1 MAATRT
7 YKLNEKFFNKID
19 TEEKAY
25 ILGFIMADGG
35 IYMKNAH
42 RLYFSLS
49 YRDIEILNKIQ
60 AAMESNYDI
69 KIIEQSNSFGE
80 STIARLV
87 LNSKTLVNDLI
98 ALGFDNNK
106 TGNEFIPDIEP
117 ALIRHF
123 LRGFFDG
130 DGTIFKS
137 RGYDTVGF
145 TSSLDMLNAISELL
159 SKELGLGIKKIYTE
173 SRNKQA
179 YRLYY
184 SRQEEVYKIY
194 NYLYDN
200 ATIYLERKKDK
211 FVDTITKLDQ
221 EKSKLDEMNNL
232 RTNLKEFIKK
242 NKIKQ
247 KDFAE
252 SIGVKPLWLNEF
264 LTGRKKT
271 ISDEIQQKIIAKK
284 ENYDNALIQS
294 LVNEK

>member
-1 MAATRT
+1 MATIRT
-7 YKLNEKFFNKID
+7 YRINEKFFNKID

-35 IYMKNAH
+35 IYINNAH

-49 YRDIEILNKIQ
+49 YKDIEILNKIQ

-69 KIIEQSNSFGE
+69 KIIEQSNSFGK
-80 STIARLV
+80 STIARLTIYC
-87 LNSKTLVNDLI
+87 KEIIDDLL

-106 TGNEFIPDIEP
+106 TGNEFIPNIEP

-145 TSSLDMLNAISELL
+145 TSSLDMLNAINELL
-159 SKELGLGIKKIYTE
+159 SKELSLDIKKIYTE
-173 SRNKQA
+173 SGNKQA

-184 SRQEEVYKIY
+184 SKQEEVYKIY

-211 FVDTITKLDQ
+211 FVDTITKLNQ
-221 EKSKLDEMNNL
+221 EKSKLNEINNL
-232 RTNLKEFIKK
+232 RTSLKEFIKK

-252 SIGVKPLWLNEF
+252 SIDVKSLWLNEF

-271 ISDEIQQKIIAKK
+271 IPDEIKLAIERKIS
-284 ENYDNALIQS
+284 NG
-294 LVNEK
+294 

>member
-1 MAATRT
+1 MATIRT
-7 YKLNEKFFNKID
+7 YKVNNKFFNKID

-35 IYMKNAH
+35 IYINNAH

-49 YRDIEILNKIQ
+49 YKDIEILNRIQ

-69 KIIEQSNSFGE
+69 RIINQSNDFGE
-80 STIARLV
+80 STIAKLTIYCKEIIDDLV
-87 LNSKTLVNDLI
+87 

-117 ALIRHF
+117 NLMRHF

-137 RGYDTVGF
+137 RGYNTVGF
-145 TSSLDMLNAISELL
+145 TSSLDMLTAINELL
-159 SKELGLGIKKIYTE
+159 FKELNLNTKNIYTE
-173 SRNKQA
+173 SGNKQA

-184 SRQEEVYKIY
+184 NRQEEVYKIY
-194 NYLYDN
+194 NYLYKD
-200 ATIYLERKKDK
+200 ATIYLDRKKNK
-211 FVDTITKLDQ
+211 FMDTIVKLDQ
-221 EKSKLDEMNNL
+221 EKSRLNEINNL
-232 RTNLKEFIKK
+232 RTDLKEFIKK

-271 ISDEIQQKIIAKK
+271 ISDEIAQKIIAKK
-284 ENYDNALIQS
+284 ENYDNLLIQS
-294 LVNEK
+294 LV

>member
-1 MAATRT
+1 MATIRT
-7 YKLNEKFFNKID
+7 YRINEKFFNEID

-35 IYMKNAH
+35 IYINNAH

-49 YRDIEILNKIQ
+49 YKDIEILNKIQ

-69 KIIEQSNSFGE
+69 KIIEQSNSFGK
-80 STIARLV
+80 STIARLTIYC
-87 LNSKTLVNDLI
+87 KEIIDDLL

-106 TGNEFIPDIEP
+106 TGNEFIPNIEP

-159 SKELGLGIKKIYTE
+159 SKELSLDIKKIYTE
-173 SRNKQA
+173 SGNKQA

-184 SRQEEVYKIY
+184 SKQEEVYKIY

-211 FVDTITKLDQ
+211 FVDTITKLNQ
-221 EKSKLDEMNNL
+221 EKSKLNEINNL
-232 RTNLKEFIKK
+232 RTSLKEFIKK

-252 SIGVKPLWLNEF
+252 SIDVKSLWLNEF

-271 ISDEIQQKIIAKK
+271 IPDKIKLAIERKIS
-284 ENYDNALIQS
+284 NG
-294 LVNEK
+294 

>member
-1 MAATRT
+1 MATIRT
-7 YKLNEKFFNKID
+7 YRINEKFFNEIN

-35 IYMKNAH
+35 IYINNAH

-49 YRDIEILNKIQ
+49 YKDIEILNKIQ

-69 KIIEQSNSFGE
+69 KIIEQSNSFSK
-80 STIARLV
+80 STIVRLTIYC
-87 LNSKTLVNDLI
+87 KEIIDDLL

-106 TGNEFIPDIEP
+106 TGNEFIPDINP

-159 SKELGLGIKKIYTE
+159 SKELSIDIKKIYTE
-173 SRNKQA
+173 SGNKQA

-184 SRQEEVYKIY
+184 SKQEEVYKIY

-211 FVDTITKLDQ
+211 FVDTITKLNQ
-221 EKSKLDEMNNL
+221 KKSKLNEINNL
-232 RTNLKEFIKK
+232 RTSLKEFIKK

-252 SIGVKPLWLNEF
+252 SIDVKSLWLNEF

-271 ISDEIQQKIIAKK
+271 IPDEIKLAIERKIS
-284 ENYDNALIQS
+284 NG
-294 LVNEK
+294 

>member
-1 MAATRT
+1 MATIRT
-7 YKLNEKFFNKID
+7 YRINEKFFNEIN

-35 IYMKNAH
+35 IYINNAH

-49 YRDIEILNKIQ
+49 YKDIEILNKIQ

-69 KIIEQSNSFGE
+69 KIIEQSNSFGK
-80 STIARLV
+80 STIVRLTIYC
-87 LNSKTLVNDLI
+87 KEIIDDLL

-106 TGNEFIPDIEP
+106 TGNEFIPDINP

-159 SKELGLGIKKIYTE
+159 SKELSIDIKKIYTE
-173 SRNKQA
+173 SGNKQA

-184 SRQEEVYKIY
+184 SKQEEVYKIY

-211 FVDTITKLDQ
+211 FVDTITKLNQ
-221 EKSKLDEMNNL
+221 KKSKLNEINNL
-232 RTNLKEFIKK
+232 RTSLKEFIKK

-252 SIGVKPLWLNEF
+252 SIDVKSLWLNEF

-271 ISDEIQQKIIAKK
+271 IPDEIKLAIERKIS
-284 ENYDNALIQS
+284 NG
-294 LVNEK
+294 